1 MTTPNNQEPP
11 PKDVRKEFLM
21 DEDLALQA
29 EQKAKQMGW
38 SLGSVVRALLRLWVQ
53 EDVISSKDVGSE
65 STPAPKKQRRKKKKD
80 LRK

>member
-1 MTTPNNQEPP
+1 MTTPPNEEPP
-11 PKDVRKEFLM
+11 HKGVRKEFLM
-21 DEDLALQA
+21 DEDLARQA

-65 STPAPKKQRRKKKKD
+65 STPAPKKSRRKKAKKP
-80 LRK
+80 RS